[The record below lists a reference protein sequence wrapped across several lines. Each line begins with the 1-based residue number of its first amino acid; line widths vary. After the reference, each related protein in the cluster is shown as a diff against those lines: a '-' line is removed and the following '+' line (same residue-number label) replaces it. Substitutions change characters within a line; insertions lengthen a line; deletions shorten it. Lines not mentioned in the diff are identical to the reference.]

1 MKKIPYMN
9 LYVLKLQEGKYYVG
23 TTHNVEKRYQMHKTG
38 KGAEWTK
45 IYPPVKILS
54 IKQYNFCDPK
64 KALLEEDGMTIQMM
78 KKYGRNNVRGGR
90 FVAVEQE
97 KIDELLGYDRCKI
110 IDQYHE
116 AELKKAKRAK
126 KMAKKRSIP
135 KTKHS
140 EQTVNFWKFEFVY
153 IDEDFSDTKS
163 VIESKVQNIK
173 GKTVVFRIPI
183 KIDQKNNTVYISKK
197 YQKSVDQI
205 RKEHEKEKFT
215 KAEKAP
221 KSLFLP

>member
-1 MKKIPYMN
+1 MFIRPF
-9 LYVLKLQEGKYYVG
+9 LYKYKLLV
-23 TTHNVEKRYQMHKTG
+23 
-38 KGAEWTK
+38 
-45 IYPPVKILS
+45 I
-54 IKQYNFCDPK
+54 
-64 KALLEEDGMTIQMM
+64 
-78 KKYGRNNVRGGR
+78 
-90 FVAVEQE
+90 
-97 KIDELLGYDRCKI
+97 KI

-163 VIESKVQNIK
+163 VIECKVQNIK

-183 KIDQKNNTVYISKK
+183 KIDQENNTVYISKK

-205 RKEHEKEKFT
+205 RNEHEKEEFT
-215 KAEKAP
+215 KAEKDP
-221 KSLFLP
+221 KS